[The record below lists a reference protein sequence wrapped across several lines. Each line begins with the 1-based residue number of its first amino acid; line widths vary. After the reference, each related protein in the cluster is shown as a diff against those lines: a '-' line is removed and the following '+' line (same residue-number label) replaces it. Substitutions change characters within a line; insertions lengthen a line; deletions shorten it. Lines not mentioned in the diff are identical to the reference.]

1 MTIPAEEA
9 RAAATVLSDLEWLAD
24 EIATGQT
31 DTRRIERQRRAAGL
45 LFLSLDDPA
54 KVPVLVEVMAEH
66 QVDSSTILRWY
77 SGSVER
83 VDHWEQRL
91 AYVTRA
97 LDVLRPSV
105 ERSLAELESPTR
117 DRLMADLVT
126 RRASLERWL
135 EGPGP
140 FP

>member
-1 MTIPAEEA
+1 M
-9 RAAATVLSDLEWLAD
+9 
-24 EIATGQT
+24 
-31 DTRRIERQRRAAGL
+31 
-45 LFLSLDDPA
+45 SLDDPA

-66 QVDSSTILRWY
+66 QVDSSPILHWY

-117 DRLMADLVT
+117 DRLMADLAT
-126 RRASLERWL
+126 RRASLERWI